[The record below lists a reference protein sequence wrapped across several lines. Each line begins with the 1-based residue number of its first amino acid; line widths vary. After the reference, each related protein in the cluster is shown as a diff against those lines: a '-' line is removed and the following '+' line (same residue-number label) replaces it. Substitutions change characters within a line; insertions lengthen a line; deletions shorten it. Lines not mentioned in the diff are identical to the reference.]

1 MERSEQVRL
10 LHNMMRVRRMEEL
23 CAELY
28 TQEKIRGFLHLYSG
42 EEAVVTGVMSLLKP
56 RDNVMATYRDHA
68 HALLKGVSARVILA
82 EMYGKAQGCCQGRGG
97 SMHLISEKD
106 RFYGGNAIVAAGIPQ
121 AVGLALASKRLQE
134 DRHTVCFFGEGAMAE
149 GVFHE
154 AMNMAS
160 LWKIPILF
168 CCENNFYAMGT
179 ALDRSQAQTN
189 LLKKAEAHNVETA
202 SADGMSVLDVLE
214 KTNQALNFVKDKGQ
228 PFFLECK
235 TYRFRSHS
243 MFDPDLY
250 RKKVEI
256 NKWKERDPIESFKKY
271 LMDEHL
277 IIQSDVLH
285 LEKKVED
292 EMQDAME
299 FAERGTLAPV
309 EELEKNLYENDL

>member
-1 MERSEQVRL
+1 MERSEQVKL

-97 SMHLISEKD
+97 SMHLISQKD

-134 DRHTVCFFGEGAMAE
+134 DRQTVCFFGEGAMAE

-168 CCENNFYAMGT
+168 CCENNLYAMGT

-189 LLKKAEAHNVETA
+189 LLKKAQAHNVETA

-250 RKKVEI
+250 RTKDEI
-256 NKWKERDPIESFKKY
+256 KKWKERDPIESFKKY

-299 FAERGTLAPV
+299 FAEQGTLAPV